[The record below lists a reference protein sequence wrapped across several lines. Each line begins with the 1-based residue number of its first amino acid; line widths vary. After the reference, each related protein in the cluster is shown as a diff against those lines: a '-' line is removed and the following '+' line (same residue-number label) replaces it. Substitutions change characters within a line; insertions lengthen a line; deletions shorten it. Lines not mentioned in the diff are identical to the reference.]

1 MASFTEDN
9 NYRRNAGIEVLNGEN
24 YYAWK
29 FDMKMLLVGK
39 DVWDIVT
46 GEEVLDADATIKVKN
61 NWNPKTAQ
69 EQAFLMSFGTF

>member
-46 GEEVLDADATIKVKN
+46 GEEVLDADASDKERKIFRKREIKRCH
-61 NWNPKTAQ
+61 
-69 EQAFLMSFGTF
+69 SFV

>member
-29 FDMKMLLVGK
+29 FDMKMLLVGRSGNE
-39 DVWDIVT
+39 DLRTV
-46 GEEVLDADATIKVKN
+46 
-61 NWNPKTAQ
+61 
-69 EQAFLMSFGTF
+69 GTN